1 MAHHS
6 IYSLLST
13 QYLHYLVCEV
23 GVQGSDGPALLLGPG
38 QEGGQVLAA
47 RGHLHAQVGVG
58 LLRVD
63 T

>member
-1 MAHHS
+1 MAHPS
-6 IYSLLST
+6 IYTVSA

-23 GVQGSDGPALLLGPG
+23 GVQSSDDPALLLGPG

-58 LLRVD
+58 LLTVD